1 MSNHWLLKTEPTTYS
16 YDDLERERRTTW
28 DGVKNALALIH
39 LRQMAKGDEVLVYH
53 SGAAKAIVGRA
64 RLATGPVPDPKAK
77 DPKLVVV
84 DLVPTG
90 RLAVPVPL
98 AAIKADRQFK
108 DFALVRMSRL
118 SVMPVT
124 SGQWKRL
131 LAMGQG

>member
-1 MSNHWLLKTEPTTYS
+1 MSNHWLLKTEPATYS

-28 DGVKNALALIH
+28 DGVRNALALIH
-39 LRQMAKGDEVLVYH
+39 LRQMAKGDDVLVYH

-64 RLATGPVPDPKAK
+64 RVATGPVPDPKAG
-77 DPKLVVV
+77 DPKLVAV
-84 DLVPTG
+84 DLVPAG
-90 RLAVPVPL
+90 RLATPVPL
-98 AAIKADRQFK
+98 AAIKADPLFK

-131 LAMGQG
+131 VAMGQG